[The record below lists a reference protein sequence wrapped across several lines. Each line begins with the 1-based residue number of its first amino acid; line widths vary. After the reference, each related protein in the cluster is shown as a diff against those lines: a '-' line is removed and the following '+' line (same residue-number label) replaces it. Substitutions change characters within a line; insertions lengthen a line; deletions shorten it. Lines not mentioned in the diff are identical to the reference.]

1 MEEKLVLLKANSAK
15 GAVDETQLKSRDS
28 SLKKITPFLKK
39 VGERLGEATR
49 GPLCAEIEKL
59 NLSKYVEEV
68 AVGVA
73 EAKLKLSDVPAAV
86 QVRPVIPFS
95 CALTV

>member
-1 MEEKLVLLKANSAK
+1 MEDERVRLLKANLERKLPGES
-15 GAVDETQLKSRDS
+15 ELKLRDS

-39 VGERLGEATR
+39 TRERLGEETR
-49 GPLCAEIEKL
+49 TSLCAEIEKL

-86 QVRPVIPFS
+86 QVAS
-95 CALTV
+95 